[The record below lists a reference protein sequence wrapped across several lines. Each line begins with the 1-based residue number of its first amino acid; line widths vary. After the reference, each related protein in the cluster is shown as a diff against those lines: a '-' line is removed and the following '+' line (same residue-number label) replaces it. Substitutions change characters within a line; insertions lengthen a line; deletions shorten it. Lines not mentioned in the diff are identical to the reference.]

1 MIMIELK
8 HLRKEYPNVCP
19 LKDVNAVINNGEV
32 ISIIGP
38 SGTGKST
45 LLRSINLLETPTSG
59 SIVFNG
65 EDITDEKCNID
76 LVRQRIGMVFQSYNL
91 YAHLT
96 VLENVMLAQTL
107 LLKKSKEE
115 AALRSMELLRKV
127 GMEDKALNYPS
138 ELSGG
143 QKQRA
148 AIARTLAM
156 EPEVILFDEPTSALD
171 PLMVGEV
178 EKVIEELASEG
189 RTMMI
194 VTHSMSLAKRI
205 STRIFYM
212 DEGGIYEDGTPEQ
225 IFKYPRKPKTREFVF
240 NEDNMTIRIPN
251 NLTIRV
257 PYGDFDLDA
266 AFEKITGFVYRH
278 SLDSKTQHKLNTVF
292 EEFCMTLLHSVQKEG
307 EIIRASISYNENEK
321 DVYFSVAHN
330 VSGISKESEKDPVAM
345 GMLCKTAE
353 YLGRVELTDDSEGAT
368 REIRARIQK

>member
-1 MIMIELK
+1 MVMIEIK

-19 LKDVNAVINNGEV
+19 LKDVNVVINQGEV

-59 SIVFNG
+59 SVIFKG
-65 EDITDEKCNID
+65 EDITGEKCDID
-76 LVRQRIGMVFQSYNL
+76 TVRQRIGMVFQSYNL
-91 YAHLT
+91 YGHLT
-96 VLENVMLAQTL
+96 VIENVMLAQTL

-115 AALRSMELLRKV
+115 AVGRGMELLRRV

-178 EKVIEELASEG
+178 EKVIEELAAEG

-225 IFKYPRKPKTREFVF
+225 IFKYPRRPKTREFIL
-240 NEDNMTIRIPN
+240 NEDNLTIRIPN
-251 NLTIRV
+251 NLTIRI
-257 PYGDFDLDA
+257 PSGDFDLEG

-278 SLDSKTQHKLNTVF
+278 SLDSKTQYKLNIVF
-292 EEFCMTLLHSVQKEG
+292 EELCMSLLHSAQKEG
-307 EIIRASISYNENEK
+307 EIVRANIFYNEKEN
-321 DVYFSVAHN
+321 DVYFSIAHN
-330 VSGISKESEKDPVAM
+330 VSGISKEDEKDPVVMAM
-345 GMLCKTAE
+345 LKKTAE
-353 YLGRVELTDDSEGAT
+353 YLDCVDLTEDSEGAT
-368 REIRARIQK
+368 REIRTRILK